1 MHESLTL
8 DVKQPDA
15 VNIVLQLLAQ
25 ADVLVRNLPP
35 GAMQRP

>member
-1 MHESLTL
+1 M
-8 DVKQPDA
+8 
-15 VNIVLQLLAQ
+15 NIVLQLLAQ